1 MLSMNLYITAVS
13 VSFNQSMYI
22 INEIDRLLQPVL
34 VLNNSISKS
43 VTVQVT
49 SHDGTATG
57 E

>member
-1 MLSMNLYITAVS
+1 MLSMILYITAVS
-13 VSFNQSMYI
+13 VSFNQSMYV

-34 VLNNSISKS
+34 VLSNSVSKS

-49 SHDGTATG
+49 SHNGTATG